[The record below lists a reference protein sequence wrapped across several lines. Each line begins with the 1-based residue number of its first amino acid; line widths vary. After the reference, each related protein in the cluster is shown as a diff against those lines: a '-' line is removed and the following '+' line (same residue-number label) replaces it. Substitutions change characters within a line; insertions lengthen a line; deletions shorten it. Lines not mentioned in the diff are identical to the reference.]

1 MFNREAVG
9 LSAMRRII
17 ALGLVGVMSL
27 ASVPAFAQQGTK
39 SQPGQNPDQTTN
51 PQYVD
56 TSGLNSLGQAPPP
69 NNDNNDNNDST
80 AKALAAAGLAAG
92 AIGGIV
98 ALVLS
103 HHSDNNPVS
112 P

>member
-1 MFNREAVG
+1 MKRLV
-9 LSAMRRII
+9 
-17 ALGLVGVMSL
+17 ALVLAGAMSL
-27 ASVPAFAQQGTK
+27 AAVPAFAQQGP
-39 SQPGQNPDQTTN
+39 SQPGQNPNPTTN

-56 TSGLNSLGQAPPP
+56 TSGLNSLGQAPPS

-92 AIGGIV
+92 GIGGII
-98 ALVLS
+98 ALIAS
-103 HHSDNNPVS
+103 QHNGGGNPVS